1 MFYYTNA
8 HREREKTVRE
18 RGGGETEREPFRLDK
33 PGVHYIF
40 QVALEHVIILTY
52 SAPSECGDYRLEL
65 LCLLFNYVLSFF

>member
-1 MFYYTNA
+1 MKKMHSLKT
-8 HREREKTVRE
+8 EKSAE
-18 RGGGETEREPFRLDK
+18 MEREPFRLDQ

-52 SAPSECGDYRLEL
+52 SAPSECGNYRLEL